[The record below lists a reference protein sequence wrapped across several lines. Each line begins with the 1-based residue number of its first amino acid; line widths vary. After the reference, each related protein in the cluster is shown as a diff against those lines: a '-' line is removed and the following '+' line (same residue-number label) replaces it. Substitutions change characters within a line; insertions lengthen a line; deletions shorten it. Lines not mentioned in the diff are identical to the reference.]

1 MSASVKMTVD
11 NIYEEIKSIFI
22 SNKDLTE
29 IKKTIIKLL
38 LKYCKNAPNTDV
50 FELKTRLETN
60 LAKDVNCSYCN
71 VGNTPK
77 NIGCDLREII
87 FDIDGNATV
96 LGKALLQIFKR
107 KKLENNIWHILTDI
121 DDTLFPHPGN
131 ILMNGIAGKDRS
143 WTKKT
148 PYPGIHSFYNLF
160 YETIP
165 NNHAKYSTV
174 LSATPGCLKF
184 NRLNNATLHEI
195 LGEKYG
201 FIQGTDSKRVVLT
214 RNPLSQETYEQYGKL
229 KFERFTQYFR
239 IFPEYNFV
247 FIGDNGQ
254 GDVFAGMSMLDY
266 INKNSPTQKCYVL
279 IHKIS
284 EDGQTYKSSPETH
297 ENLFYFENYY
307 EAAQKLHELS
317 IIENPEGIKDKITQ
331 VVENSLYESFYQKI
345 LELPQLKSSAS
356 SMKSNRS
363 ANTAKKTASNS
374 RHGGKSRHTK
384 KRKNRPMRK

>member
-11 NIYEEIKSIFI
+11 DIYEQIKSIFVN
-22 SNKDLTE
+22 NKDLTE
-29 IKKTIIKLL
+29 IKETIIKLL
-38 LKYCKNAPNTDV
+38 LNYCKNAPNADV

-71 VGNTPK
+71 LGNTPK

-87 FDIDGNATV
+87 FDIDGNATT
-96 LGKALLQIFKR
+96 LGKALLQRFKR
-107 KKLENNIWHILTDI
+107 KKLENNVWHILTDI

-131 ILMNGIAGKDRS
+131 IVMNGIAGKDRS

-148 PYPGIHSFYNLF
+148 PYPGIHSFYNSF
-160 YETIP
+160 YKTID

-184 NRLNNATLHEI
+184 NRLNNDTLHKI

-201 FIQGTDSKRVVLT
+201 FIQGTDSKRVVLS
-214 RNPLSQETYEQYGKL
+214 RNPFSQETYEEYGKL

-266 INKNSPTQKCYVL
+266 INNNGPTQKCYVL

-284 EDGQTYKSSPETH
+284 EDGEIYKSSPEMH
-297 ENLFYFENYY
+297 KNLFYFENYY
-307 EAAQKLHELS
+307 EAAKKLHELS
-317 IIENPEGIKDKITQ
+317 IIKNPEGIKDEITQ
-331 VVENSLYESFYQKI
+331 VVKNSPYELFYKEI

-363 ANTAKKTASNS
+363 ANSAKTASKS
-374 RHGGKSRHTK
+374 RHGGKNRHTK

>member
-1 MSASVKMTVD
+1 MSASVKITVD
-11 NIYEEIKSIFI
+11 DIYEEIKSIFI
-22 SNKDLTE
+22 SNKGLTQ
-29 IKKTIIKLL
+29 IKKTIIILL
-38 LKYCKNAPNTDV
+38 LNYCKNAPNAYV

-71 VGNTPK
+71 LGNTPK

-87 FDIDGNATV
+87 FDIDGNTTAF
-96 LGKALLQIFKR
+96 GDALLKIFKR
-107 KKLENNIWHILTDI
+107 KKLQDNIWHILTDI

-131 ILMNGIAGKDRS
+131 IVMNGIAGKDTS

-160 YETIP
+160 YENIP
-165 NNHAKYSTV
+165 NEYAKYSTV

-184 NRLNNATLHEI
+184 DRLNNHTLHEI

-201 FIQGTDSKRVVLT
+201 FIQGTDSKRVVFT
-214 RNPLSQETYEQYGKL
+214 RNPFSQKTYEEYGKL

-266 INKNSPTQKCYVL
+266 INNNGPTQKCYVL

-284 EDGQTYKSSPETH
+284 EDGETYKSSPETH

-307 EAAQKLHELS
+307 QAAQKLHELS
-317 IIENPEGIKDKITQ
+317 IIENPEGIKDEITQ
-331 VVENSLYESFYQKI
+331 VVKNSPYELFYQKI

-356 SMKSNRS
+356 STKSNRS
-363 ANTAKKTASNS
+363 TNSAKKTASNS
-374 RHGGKSRHTK
+374 RHGGKNRHTK
-384 KRKNRPMRK
+384 KRKNRPVRK